1 MIYVLLIATEPPLR
15 GRVAIHC
22 TSKLGVC
29 TAIEANVVLTG
40 HLADRVIELAFV
52 FCAHVAQVRTGY
64 LPESG
69 SLVYSSVT
77 TDVDKLGLKANTVT
91 KESKDVGIFK
101 LSTDV
106 VFLIVDTELV
116 ITASGSPVGGYTS
129 LSDFILSPVSR

>member
-29 TAIEANVVLTG
+29 TSIEANVVLTG

-64 LPESG
+64 LPEPG

-91 KESKDVGIFK
+91 KESKDVGVFK

-116 ITASGSPVGGYTS
+116 ITASGSPVGGYFS
-129 LSDFILSPVSR
+129 Q

>member
-29 TAIEANVVLTG
+29 SAIVAKVVLTA

-52 FCAHVAQVRTGY
+52 FCAHVAQVRTSY
-64 LPESG
+64 LPEPG

-77 TDVDKLGLKANTVT
+77 TDVDKLGLKT
-91 KESKDVGIFK
+91 
-101 LSTDV
+101 
-106 VFLIVDTELV
+106 
-116 ITASGSPVGGYTS
+116 ITATNPRKAKMS
-129 LSDFILSPVSR
+129 VSANFPRT

>member
-15 GRVAIHC
+15 CRVAIHC
-22 TSKLGVC
+22 ISKLGVC
-29 TAIEANVVLTG
+29 SAIEAKVVLTG

-64 LPESG
+64 LTEPG

-91 KESKDVGIFK
+91 KEGKDVGVFK

-106 VFLIVDTELV
+106 VFVIVDTELV
-116 ITASGSPVGGYTS
+116 ITASGSPVGGY
-129 LSDFILSPVSR
+129 FPQ